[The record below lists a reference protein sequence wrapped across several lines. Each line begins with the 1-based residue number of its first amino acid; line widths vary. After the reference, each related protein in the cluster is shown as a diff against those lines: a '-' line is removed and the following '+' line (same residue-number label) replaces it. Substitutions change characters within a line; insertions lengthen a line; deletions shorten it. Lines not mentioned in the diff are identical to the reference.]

1 MTTSPT
7 VPDRVSDVTIAY
19 ALAKNAVAEKRP
31 LADVLAAL
39 GLDTADVGL
48 QNLLRSAEFKRRY
61 SKLVDELK
69 ESGESFKLKA
79 RVQAEE
85 LLATQWQII
94 HDKSA
99 PHAVRMKGIENV
111 VEWADLKPKK
121 TPDAPPPAQ
130 ISINIDLGGATPE
143 KLVATIVPEPAT
155 PLPTTKP

>member
-19 ALAKNAVAEKRP
+19 ALAKNAVAEKKP
-31 LADVLAAL
+31 LADVLQSL
-39 GLDTADVGL
+39 GLNTSDVGL

-69 ESGESFKLKA
+69 ETGESFKLKA
-79 RVQAEE
+79 RIQAEE
-85 LLATQWQII
+85 LLATQWTII

-121 TPDAPPPAQ
+121 TPEAPPPQAIQ
-130 ISINIDLGGATPE
+130 INIDLGGSTPE
-143 KLVATIVPEPAT
+143 KTVAVVVPEPAT
-155 PLPTTKP
+155 PLPKPA